1 MVDLP
6 GFGYAKVTLA
16 EKTKWQKLIKD
27 FLFRSDHI
35 ALAFHLIDSR
45 HKPTELDLM
54 LNSLLREINISYF
67 VILNKIDKLKRS
79 QWNQS
84 RKRVREAFPELID
97 GENMLIYS
105 SLKKF
110 GKNEIQKIL
119 IKLFLSG

>member
-1 MVDLP
+1 M
-6 GFGYAKVTLA
+6 TLA

-35 ALAFHLIDSR
+35 ALALHLIDSR